1 MHFLLDKSVPKPA
14 RQVVLPR
21 APALLTAVALLLLM
35 PVRVRQSTILAMRSF
50 KETVDAFSQR
60 QLAIQSG
67 RLVAILLYRVY
78 PSWGAL
84 AESLKEES
92 RQHEGLKAGAHASSF
107 ILPWKCKNLSHKRLR
122 KVMEMA
128 TMMTA
133 TLIRRTMMVGP
144 KQEATR
150 A

>member
-1 MHFLLDKSVPKPA
+1 MHFLCDKAVPKPA
-14 RQVVLPR
+14 RQLALSRSSAVLPSF
-21 APALLTAVALLLLM
+21 AFLLLM
-35 PVRVRQSTILAMRSF
+35 PFRVRQSKILAMRSF

-78 PSWGAL
+78 ATSGHL

-92 RQHEGLKAGAHASSF
+92 RQHEGFKAGAQASSF
-107 ILPWKCKNLSHKRLR
+107 FLPWKCKNLSHKRLR

-133 TLIRRTMMVGP
+133 TMVTTARRW
-144 KQEATR
+144 R
-150 A
+150 RW